1 MRSLPHAFGRGTVHW
16 LIALAAALAPASG
29 QAESGG
35 IAMTGAPPGF
45 AELEQP
51 RELLVD
57 VYFGDRRLG
66 EAWIVARPGFVKF
79 RDPHHIL
86 GLIPNLK
93 ISPALAERIAAELED
108 NAGRAC
114 GPGNAQSCGGLAPE
128 LIAVVFSEDRFRL
141 DLHVNPAILDVA
153 RESDPYLP
161 VPTAPLSLTSAIGGA
176 IAGSTSGS
184 PTYNFQ
190 NRTIVGFRNARIRSD
205 SAFASDIGFIV
216 DDLVAEVDTSR
227 HRYSGGL
234 FWAPGVDFTGRRR
247 IAGLGFSTQFDTR
260 SDADSLEATPL
271 ILFLGQPARV
281 EVLIDG
287 RLVSSGSYEAGNRAI
302 DSSSLPSGSY
312 PLVLRIREPGGSVRE
327 ERRFFVK
334 NAAIAPVGQ
343 PVYFAYAGLLANTR
357 PNSPISLSKSFYYQV
372 GAARR
377 LSDSLALDAAILGT
391 ERKPLAQLGAWLITD
406 LARVRAAA
414 LASTDG
420 DAGVLVQLGSSGTGR
435 LNFNFDLR
443 RVWSRSGE
451 PLIPLP
457 TYVDN
462 FGSAPPT
469 GAQVARGS
477 YAQATGSLS
486 VALGEAFLSLTGS
499 YRRDRGLKSDYSIG
513 PSLTWP
519 VLNRGGFQLVV
530 TADAQRSRSTSA
542 AFAGFRIL
550 YTAGGYST
558 LATTG
563 YASLRDRNGGRRSS
577 RQVGSVSAQW
587 FHQDEDRTQVS
598 LEGALQRDV
607 ESTTARA
614 NAQLV
619 SQLGSARAE
628 VLHGLEG
635 RGGSQYG
642 LTFQTGLAMGSDAL
656 SLGARDLDQSAVIV
670 AIAGSARDAS
680 FDILINDVPRGRVGA
695 GSRLPVFLE
704 AYRSYRLRL
713 RPVGAAPVD
722 YDSEP
727 RTVTLFPGNVERL
740 SWTVDRL
747 VTVYGQA
754 VASDGEPIANAAITL
769 PRGIGQTDGNGYFQ
783 VDAGAND
790 ILEFASGDGG
800 TCKVPL
806 AGVETGGDYARL
818 GKVVCQ

>member
-1 MRSLPHAFGRGTVHW
+1 MTSLPYAFGRGTAHW

-29 QAESGG
+29 QAMGSG
-35 IAMTGAPPGF
+35 ITMTGAPPGF
-45 AELEQP
+45 AELEHP

-66 EAWIVARPGFVKF
+66 DAWIVARPGFVKF
-79 RDPHHIL
+79 RDPDHVL

-93 ISPALAERIAAELED
+93 ISPALAERIAAEMED

-114 GPGNAQSCGGLAPE
+114 GPSNAQSCAGLQPE
-128 LIAVVFSEDRFRL
+128 LIAVIFSEDRFRL

-153 RESDPYLP
+153 HESDPYLP
-161 VPTAPLSLTSAIGGA
+161 VPSAPLSLTSAIGGA
-176 IAGSTSGS
+176 IAGSTSSS

-302 DSSSLPSGSY
+302 NSSSLPSGSY

-377 LSDSLALDAAILGT
+377 LSDSLAVDAAILGT

-420 DAGVLVQLGSSGTGR
+420 DAGVLRSARVVRDRPAQLQFRSSTGVEPER
-435 LNFNFDLR
+435 RAAHPPPDLR
-443 RVWSRSGE
+443 RQFRIGPTHWRAGRERLLRPGDRQPVGGAWRGLPQPDRIVPPRSRPQERLQHRPE
-451 PLIPLP
+451 PDLARSQSWGLP
-457 TYVDN
+457 A
-462 FGSAPPT
+462 G
-469 GAQVARGS
+469 
-477 YAQATGSLS
+477 
-486 VALGEAFLSLTGS
+486 
-499 YRRDRGLKSDYSIG
+499 RDR
-513 PSLTWP
+513 
-519 VLNRGGFQLVV
+519 RC
-530 TADAQRSRSTSA
+530 AAQPEHERR
-542 AFAGFRIL
+542 
-550 YTAGGYST
+550 
-558 LATTG
+558 
-563 YASLRDRNGGRRSS
+563 LRR
-577 RQVGSVSAQW
+577 V
-587 FHQDEDRTQVS
+587 QDP
-598 LEGALQRDV
+598 
-607 ESTTARA
+607 
-614 NAQLV
+614 
-619 SQLGSARAE
+619 
-628 VLHGLEG
+628 LHGRWL
-635 RGGSQYG
+635 
-642 LTFQTGLAMGSDAL
+642 FDP
-656 SLGARDLDQSAVIV
+656 RD
-670 AIAGSARDAS
+670 
-680 FDILINDVPRGRVGA
+680 
-695 GSRLPVFLE
+695 
-704 AYRSYRLRL
+704 
-713 RPVGAAPVD
+713 
-722 YDSEP
+722 
-727 RTVTLFPGNVERL
+727 
-740 SWTVDRL
+740 
-747 VTVYGQA
+747 
-754 VASDGEPIANAAITL
+754 DGI
-769 PRGIGQTDGNGYFQ
+769 
-783 VDAGAND
+783 
-790 ILEFASGDGG
+790 
-800 TCKVPL
+800 
-806 AGVETGGDYARL
+806 
-818 GKVVCQ
+818 CQPA

>member
-1 MRSLPHAFGRGTVHW
+1 MKSVPSVRGPRAC
-16 LIALAAALAPASG
+16 IFALVAAVAPASA
-29 QAESGG
+29 QAMGG
-35 IAMTGAPPGF
+35 AITTIGAPPGF

-66 EAWIVARPGFVKF
+66 EAWVIARPGFVKL
-79 RDPHHIL
+79 RDPHHVL
-86 GLIPNLK
+86 VLIPNLK
-93 ISPALAERIAAELED
+93 TSPAIAARLASELPD

-114 GPGNAQSCGGLAPE
+114 ARGNAQDCAAPE
-128 LIAVVFSEDRFRL
+128 PQFIDVVFNEDRFRL
-141 DLHVNPAILDVA
+141 DLYVNPAILDVA
-153 RESDPYLP
+153 RERDPYLP

-176 IAGSTSGS
+176 IAGSTGGS

-216 DDLVAEVDTSR
+216 DDLVAEVDTRR
-227 HRYSGGL
+227 HRYSAGL

-247 IAGLGFSTQFDTR
+247 IAGIGFSTQFDTR

-281 EVLIDG
+281 EVLVDG
-287 RLVSSGSYEAGNRAI
+287 RLVSSSSYEAGNRAI
-302 DSSSLPSGSY
+302 DSSTLPSGSY
-312 PLVLRIREPGGSVRE
+312 PLVLRIREPGGNVRE

-334 NAAIAPVGQ
+334 NAAIAPVGE
-343 PVYFAYAGLLANTR
+343 PVYFAFAGLLANTR
-357 PNSPISLSKSFYYQV
+357 QNSPISVSKNVYYQI

-391 ERKPLAQLGAWLITD
+391 EQKPLAQLGAWLITD

-414 LASTDG
+414 LASAEG
-420 DAGVLVQLGSSGTGR
+420 DAGVLLQLGSSGTGR

-469 GAQVARGS
+469 GAQIASGS
-477 YAQATGSLS
+477 YTQATGSVSL
-486 VALGEAFLSLTGS
+486 ALGEAFLSLTGS
-499 YRRDRGLKSDYSIG
+499 YRRDHGLKSDYSIG

-519 VLNRGGFQLVV
+519 VLNSGGFQLVV

-577 RQVGSVSAQW
+577 RQVGSMSAQW
-587 FHQDEDRTQVS
+587 FHQDEDRTQVA
-598 LEGALQRDV
+598 LEAALQRDV

-614 NAQLV
+614 NGQLV

-642 LTFQTGLAMGSDAL
+642 LTFQTGLAMGADSL

-670 AIAGSARDAS
+670 ALGGSARDAA
-680 FDILINDVPRGRVGA
+680 FDILIDEVPRGRIGA
-695 GSRLPVFLE
+695 GSRVPVFLE

-713 RPVGAAPVD
+713 RPVSAAPVN

-727 RTVTLFPGNVERL
+727 KTVTLFPGNVEQL
-740 SWTVDRL
+740 SWTAERL
-747 VTVYGQA
+747 VTIFGQA
-754 VASDGEPIANAAITL
+754 VSADGEPLANAAITL
-769 PRGIGQTDGNGYFQ
+769 SRGIGQTDDNGYFQ
-783 VDAGAND
+783 VDAAAND
-790 ILEFASGDGG
+790 VLEFNISEDR

-806 AGVETGGDYARL
+806 AGIKTDGDFARL
-818 GKVVCQ
+818 GKVVCR